1 MRHHHQFKELDMQ
14 LIQVD
19 ETIVN
24 ILTKSTRDGLAMAGI
39 KPVPI
44 GVSRYVTNT
53 QEVSAIVG
61 LVGSTSGAVM
71 INAGKAAACFL
82 ATKMLAEEYT
92 ELTPQVLDCMSE
104 IANIVAGQTKALLA
118 TTEWKTE
125 KISCPSVVVGSS
137 YYISH
142 YKGMQ
147 STSVDFELM
156 EMPINTMHSRIISAS
171 ISLMK
176 L

>member
-1 MRHHHQFKELDMQ
+1 MQ

-24 ILTKSTRDGLAMAGI
+24 ILVKATRDGLSMAGI
-39 KPVPI
+39 KPVPV
-44 GVSRYVTNT
+44 GVSKYVTT
-53 QEVSAIVG
+53 SHEVSSIVG
-61 LVGSTSGAVM
+61 FVGNTSGAIM
-71 INAGKAAACFL
+71 INAGKQASCFL
-82 ATKMLAEEYT
+82 SGKMLGEEYT
-92 ELTPQVLDCMSE
+92 DLCPQVLDCMSE
-104 IANIVAGQTKALLA
+104 IANIIAGQTKALLG
-118 TTEWKTE
+118 TTEWKTD

-137 YYISH
+137 YYITH

-147 STSVDFELM
+147 STSVSFELL
-156 EMPINTMHSRIISAS
+156 EMPLTTIQSRIITTS

>member
-1 MRHHHQFKELDMQ
+1 MQ

-39 KPVPI
+39 KPVPV

-61 LVGSTSGAVM
+61 LVGNTSGAVM
-71 INAGKAAACFL
+71 INAGKEAACFL
-82 ATKMLAEEYT
+82 ASKMLNEEYC
-92 ELTPQVLDCMSE
+92 ELCPQVLDCMSE
-104 IANIVAGQTKALLA
+104 VANIVAGQTKALLA
-118 TTEWKTE
+118 TTEWKTD

-147 STSVDFELM
+147 STSVVFEVE
-156 EMPINTMHSRIISAS
+156 EMPLTTIHSRILTAS

-176 L
+176 M